1 MEIKRIVKIAGKIG
15 AGLLGLGGLILAGK
29 SGFGENLGCGAAET
43 AGNLE
48 DTLVDL
54 DAETS
59 SVPEET
65 PFEPDPAEEEE
76 TSE

>member
-1 MEIKRIVKIAGKIG
+1 MEIKKIAKIAGKIS

-29 SGFGENLGCGAAET
+29 SGFGENLGCGAAEP

-54 DAETS
+54 DAT
-59 SVPEET
+59 VPEET
-65 PFEPDPAEEEE
+65 PEPDPTEQEE
-76 TSE
+76 TSD